1 MELNK
6 LLISKRPEYMEA
18 VYEAGITKIV
28 LPEFDELMKTPQNN
42 PHHCYNVGEHTIA
55 ALQHVPADPILRWT
69 MLLHDIANRRAAQ
82 RMRPA
87 SIILKATHRRGRKW
101 RKRFCAV

>member
-28 LPEFDELMKTPQNN
+28 LPEFDELMKN
-42 PHHCYNVGEHTIA
+42 A
-55 ALQHVPADPILRWT
+55 AEQSAP
-69 MLLHDIANRRAAQ
+69 LL
-82 RMRPA
+82 
-87 SIILKATHRRGRKW
+87 
-101 RKRFCAV
+101 

>member
-1 MELNK
+1 
-6 LLISKRPEYMEA
+6 MEA

-55 ALQHVPADPILRWT
+55 ALQHVPADPILR
-69 MLLHDIANRRAAQ
+69 
-82 RMRPA
+82 
-87 SIILKATHRRGRKW
+87 
-101 RKRFCAV
+101 